1 MEIEDEIKFAD
12 ISEVFIQNL
21 DKALHQFKNNQLV
34 LLLVNDCYEIQ
45 TGKSFVDYLVFL
57 VI

>member
-21 DKALHQFKNNQLV
+21 DKALHQFKDDQLV
-34 LLLVNDCYEIQ
+34 LLLVHNCYEIQ
-45 TGKSFVDYLVFL
+45 TGKSFIDYLVFL